1 MKPVKLVLSA
11 FGPYAGRTEIDFT
24 QLGEQG
30 LFLITGDTG
39 AGKTTIFDGITFA
52 LYGEA
57 SGGVREAGM
66 LRSKYA
72 DPQTPTF
79 VELTFLHKGGEYV
92 VQRNPDY
99 ERPKARGQGMTVQK
113 GDAELRFPDG
123 RRPVTKTREV
133 NQAVTELL
141 GLDCR
146 QFTQIAMIAQGD
158 FQKLLL
164 SDTEERS
171 RIFRKLFHTDFYQG
185 LQERLRQE
193 AGARDRKYREL
204 VASIRQYVDQV
215 ACGETTPAGVRWAEL
230 KKDGFLGKSAESM
243 EVLEELIASDEEEL
257 RCADEALEE
266 MDRALLREAQRLGK
280 AGEEQKARER
290 LAAMQEARERLVP
303 ETAGKQQRYEEA
315 KRQLPREQEL
325 ELCVKTERDGLKRY
339 DVLEKL
345 QKDGRRLTK
354 EREAE
359 EEKRGGFQTQRDAL
373 FLQIQEEKEQLAAL
387 GSAGEERQAI
397 GHQKEGMDDLYQ
409 SVAGYCADFE
419 AAKEQCAK
427 QEAVQKETAA
437 DAMRLKEWIA
447 GEQEALEAQAGLE
460 LKEQEL
466 QYEISVRKERQARL
480 EALEQSC
487 GQSGQLLQ
495 KQQKKAVQARQKL
508 ETAKQEEASA
518 REELE
523 GLKETEL
530 ILLRQE
536 QEAQGL
542 KVRKHQLVELGNR
555 VVDYEKLAAD
565 RKEKLAAYQ
574 AAVRKKEQ
582 EAQKAWQMENA
593 YFDAQA
599 GLLASELQEGKK
611 CPVCGSLHHPDPASF
626 DGKAPTREAVDR
638 QKTKLKQAENVVS
651 ETSALAGTAAN
662 VQERAAE
669 ELLVACKEELAES
682 AEVCSEEWCER
693 VRARIQQEFDTA
705 KKREKALRQE
715 YDECQKRQE
724 RKKELEAAIPSLEKK
739 LEKLRIT
746 LQQAEQGLA
755 VSMQGSV
762 EQLRQLQVLLDECRG
777 QAESEE
783 NRVASID
790 SGAEVNDRIEQ
801 IQQILIEA
809 KDAQV
814 MLESWLNQAEGR
826 AASLQRQLKQREN
839 RRKKLTEQEHL
850 LERRQEELHGGNSRL
865 EVLKSRC
872 QELQE
877 QLGRVLK
884 QCREVAAKA
893 GLNVQDGNTPS
904 ADLKNTGIA
913 ESAEDLQ
920 EQAAFWLAW
929 LADCIKRLAE
939 QLRQAEARVR
949 KKAELERRI
958 PEQEKAVLQ
967 MEEQIAAQKEL
978 LVRKEAEQTHLKEQ
992 EDSLVQELGGITRK
1006 EKEMQ
1011 LGKLAEERKALEKE
1025 RLEAETS
1032 WRQVVKE
1039 AEKTE
1044 AAILTLQRQL
1054 GEAEQATIEDIK
1066 MQRDALAKQKQ
1077 ELSQKRDA
1085 LHVRKESN
1093 EAIRAKLRTQQETL
1107 TQVEEEWSWMKALS
1121 DTANGTITGKARV
1134 MLETYIQMRY
1144 FDRILARANVRLMT
1158 MSSGQYELVRRT
1170 ETTSRQGK
1178 SGLDLDVV
1186 DHYNGTRRSVRT
1198 LSGGESFEASLSL
1211 ALGLSDEIQSSAG
1224 GIQLDTMFVDEGFGS
1239 LDEDALDQAMRA
1251 LTALGEGNHLVGI
1264 ISHVTELKDRI
1275 EKKIIVI
1282 KNRTQAGVGSSVRVE
1297 A

>member
-215 ACGETTPAGVRWAEL
+215 ACQEMTPAGVRWAEL

-266 MDRALLREAQRLGK
+266 LDRALLREAQRLGK

-387 GSAGEERQAI
+387 GSAGEKRQAI

-651 ETSALAGTAAN
+651 EASALAGTAAN